1 MPAETEVRMSVRN
14 LDKLFKPQS
23 VALIGATPRPGAVG
37 ALVARNLRRGGFA
50 GELMF
55 VNPHHHAIE
64 GVRVCPTVANL
75 RHAPDLAIIVT
86 PPESVPP
93 LIGELA
99 ERGTRAAVVDRKSV
113 V

>member
-1 MPAETEVRMSVRN
+1 MSVRN

-37 ALVARNLRRGGFA
+37 APVARNLRRAGFA

-64 GVRVCPTVANL
+64 GVRVCPTVADL
-75 RHAPDLAIIVT
+75 RHPPDLAIIVT

-99 ERGTRAAVVDRKSV
+99 ERGTRALW
-113 V
+113 

>member
-1 MPAETEVRMSVRN
+1 MSVRN

-37 ALVARNLRRGGFA
+37 AVVARNLRRAGFA

-64 GVRVCPTVANL
+64 GVRVCPTVADPTASPGPRNY
-75 RHAPDLAIIVT
+75 RYAAR
-86 PPESVPP
+86 
-93 LIGELA
+93 
-99 ERGTRAAVVDRKSV
+99 ERAVSHR
-113 V
+113 